1 MPLITSKRERN
12 LWLWALALTAAIYVT
27 LGLAGKLAQFLRD
40 RNMLDSI
47 YVFGFFL
54 AVIAIIGSGLK
65 LRLKQ
70 REIWVALGV
79 VAVYGMVSVRLFLS
93 PEERTHLFEYGIVAT
108 LVHQALLERLRNGRR
123 IPSPALLAI
132 AITALIGW
140 FDEGI
145 QFLLP
150 NRIYDIRDVG
160 FNALAGLMAVLAS
173 VILST
178 ARNWITKKK
187 S

>member
-108 LVHQALLERLRNGRR
+108 LVHQALL
-123 IPSPALLAI
+123 AI